1 MHCFVYI
8 SIKTDKKQY
17 NLQLLDQRFE
27 TYSTCQ
33 KFISYI
39 LLNNN
44 CTLEELQ
51 AFRLGTIKAKFLF
64 DENVLKYI
72 EEIYNCGRKLVNLKS
87 NDSDIKMEIIDQVEN
102 LREGTE
108 FKKYLKI

>member
-1 MHCFVYI
+1 MIKDICEMFISISGIIISCIALYI

-44 CTLEELQ
+44 YTLEELYGLILTLNVPLYSCSGSTFLSLQ
-51 AFRLGTIKAKFLF
+51 SAK
-64 DENVLKYI
+64 Y
-72 EEIYNCGRKLVNLKS
+72 GRRIN
-87 NDSDIKMEIIDQVEN
+87 
-102 LREGTE
+102 
-108 FKKYLKI
+108 